1 MSSSITCN
9 ANTPFWVKLVTI
21 SYEFELLLWIAQR
34 EALDNKVL

>member
-1 MSSSITCN
+1 LI
-9 ANTPFWVKLVTI
+9 TI